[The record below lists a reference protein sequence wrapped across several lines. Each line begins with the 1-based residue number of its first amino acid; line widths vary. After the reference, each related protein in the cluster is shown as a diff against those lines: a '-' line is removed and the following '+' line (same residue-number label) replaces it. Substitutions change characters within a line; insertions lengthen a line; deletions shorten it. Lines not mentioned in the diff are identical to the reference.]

1 MRVWQKYETRHVPT
15 HIPVLSIRG
24 SAVITDAVLGVS
36 DIRAF
41 VDLVLSHPTWRGG
54 AVIAAKTTLI
64 YAFLVI
70 GLRLLGRRT
79 LGQMNVY
86 DLVVI
91 IVLANAVQNAMVGN
105 DNSLVG
111 GVVAAVTLLVLNRV
125 VTTLI
130 ARSSNVE
137 RVLVGEPVVLVN
149 HGQLMPGNLKRC
161 GITEDQVMEA
171 LREHE
176 LDHLDRARL
185 CVLEADG
192 TISVV
197 PEGSTVHRTRRHYR
211 GLRL

>member
-1 MRVWQKYETRHVPT
+1 M
-15 HIPVLSIRG
+15 LSIPG
-24 SAVITDAVLGVS
+24 SAVINIAVLGVS
-36 DIRAF
+36 DTRAF
-41 VDLVLSHPTWRGG
+41 VDLVLSHPTWRGA
-54 AVIAAKTTLI
+54 AVIAAKTTVI

-79 LGQMNVY
+79 LGQMNIY

-105 DNSLVG
+105 DTSLVG

-130 ARSSNVE
+130 ARSPNAE
-137 RVLVGEPVVLVN
+137 RVLVGEPIVLVN
-149 HGQLMPGNLKRC
+149 HGQLVSGNLKRC

-197 PEGSTVHRTRRHYR
+197 PAGSPVHRTRRHYR